1 MIAFTLEEVAS
12 KLSITSD
19 DVSSPKRHVRDLIRR
34 HAIPFVR
41 CGRTV
46 KLRQAQI
53 EMLAEK
59 MVENPRT
66 SKPAERSSA
75 PAVPKVRQRSTVLP
89 VQNPMARSSK
99 RRSD

>member
-1 MIAFTLEEVAS
+1 MIAFTLEEVAA

-19 DVSSPKRHVRDLIRR
+19 DVPDPKRHVRHLIRR

-46 KLRQAQI
+46 KLRQEQI
-53 EMLAEK
+53 VMLAEK
-59 MVENPRT
+59 MIENPCSFEPVAQPSPT
-66 SKPAERSSA
+66 ERSGRR
-75 PAVPKVRQRSTVLP
+75 KRSTVPP
-89 VQNPMARSSK
+89 VANPLARSSK